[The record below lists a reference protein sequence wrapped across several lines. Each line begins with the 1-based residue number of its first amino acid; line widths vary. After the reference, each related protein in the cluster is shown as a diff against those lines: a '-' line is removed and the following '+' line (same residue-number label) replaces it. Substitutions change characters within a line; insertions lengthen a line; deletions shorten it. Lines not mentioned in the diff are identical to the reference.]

1 MELNEFNN
9 QVVGDRLRQRRLELG
24 LTQTKVANAINV
36 TFQQVQK
43 YEKGTNGLSAIRILN
58 LSNYLEKPVDYWF
71 QGYDNYDKS
80 TGR

>member
-43 YEKGTNGLSAIRILN
+43 YEKGTNGISSVRLLN
-58 LSNYLEKPVDYWF
+58 LSN
-71 QGYDNYDKS
+71 
-80 TGR
+80 

>member
-9 QVVGDRLRQRRLELG
+9 QVVGDRLKQRRLELG

-43 YEKGTNGLSAIRILN
+43 YEKGTNGINPIRLLN
-58 LSNYLEKPVDYWF
+58 LSNYLEKPVGYFF
-71 QGYDNYDKS
+71 QGYNNYDQS

>member
-1 MELNEFNN
+1 MDLNEITN

-43 YEKGTNGLSAIRILN
+43 YEKGTIGLSAFRFLN
-58 LSNYLEKPVDYWF
+58 LSNYLEKPVGYFF
-71 QGYDNYDKS
+71 QGYNNYDQS

>member
-43 YEKGTNGLSAIRILN
+43 YEKGINGVSAVRILN
-58 LSNYLEKPVDYWF
+58 LSNYLEKPVSYFF
-71 QGYDNYDKS
+71 QGYNNYDQS

>member
-9 QVVGDRLRQRRLELG
+9 KVVGDRLRQRRLELG

-43 YEKGTNGLSAIRILN
+43 YEKGTNGISAIRILN
-58 LSNYLEKPVDYWF
+58 LSNYLEKPVGYFF
-71 QGYDNYDKS
+71 QGYNNYDQNPS
-80 TGR
+80 R